1 MPYADPERRRQHE
14 KEYAAANREQL
25 REYNKKYYA
34 NNREQFAQY
43 KRLNMN
49 ATEGPSVPQA
59 CWPQQRRSRGNE
71 QFRGSQGRGSEA
83 IRAMD
88 YPSEDHRGGSA
99 TCRRERA

>member
-1 MPYADPERRRQHE
+1 MPYADPERRRQYE

-49 ATEGPSVPQA
+49 ATKGP
-59 CWPQQRRSRGNE
+59 QRAAGLLAAAE
-71 QFRGSQGRGSEA
+71 KIQGK
-83 IRAMD
+83 
-88 YPSEDHRGGSA
+88 
-99 TCRRERA
+99 